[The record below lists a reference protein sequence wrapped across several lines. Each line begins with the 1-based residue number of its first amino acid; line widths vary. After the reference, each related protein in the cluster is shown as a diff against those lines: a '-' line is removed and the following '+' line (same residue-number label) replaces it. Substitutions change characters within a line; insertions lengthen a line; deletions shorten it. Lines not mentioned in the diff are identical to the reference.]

1 MSENQKNTGEMAA
14 VAHSIGQLSGE
25 IKVMHQSTMDAINV
39 IRQDIRRIED
49 STKEGMRHLENR
61 LNDKIGSVEDSTK
74 SGIQHLEN
82 RLNDKIGG
90 VVKRVENLEKEEK
103 DTIATKAKH
112 GIFAG
117 TAGAALTW
125 GFIEIIKRMH

>member
-1 MSENQKNTGEMAA
+1 MSDNPKNTGDMAA

-39 IRQDIRRIED
+39 IRQDLRRMED
-49 STKEGMRHLENR
+49 STKESM
-61 LNDKIGSVEDSTK
+61 
-74 SGIQHLEN
+74 QHLEN

-90 VVKRVENLEKEEK
+90 VVKRVETLEKEEK

-112 GIFAG
+112 GVFAG
-117 TAGAALTW
+117 GAGAALTY
-125 GFIEIIKRMH
+125 GFIEIIKRIH